1 MGIIGYPLG
10 HSVSPAF
17 QQAAFDYHHMNV
29 KFERWE
35 VSGDKLRDT
44 VNRLRKSH
52 VLGASVT
59 VPYKEAVQ
67 VYLDQLSGEAEQTGA
82 VNLIVNRD
90 GILEGHNT
98 DVSGFLRALL
108 DDGAFE
114 PCGKKVLLLGSGGA
128 ARAIASALLD
138 KSVSYLMIANRT
150 VERADKLVKDLGG
163 GPNLS
168 AVSLKTSD
176 VTIGN
181 GWDLIVNSTTVGMR
195 YTSMEG
201 KSPISSEAILSGTL
215 VYDLVYNPE
224 MTPLLKN
231 AREAGAKVL
240 GGLPMLI
247 YQGAEAFQLWTG
259 REAPLS
265 VMFRSARDA
274 LV

>member
-1 MGIIGYPLG
+1 LG

-35 VSGDKLRDT
+35 VSEDKLRDT
-44 VNRLRKSH
+44 VNGLRDSN

-67 VYLDQLSGEAEQTGA
+67 AYLDQLSREAEQTGA

-114 PCGKKVLLLGSGGA
+114 PCGKEVLLLGSGGA
-128 ARAIASALLD
+128 ARAIASALLG
-138 KSVSYLMIANRT
+138 KSVSSLIIANRT
-150 VERADKLVKDLGG
+150 IERANKLVTDLGG
-163 GPNLS
+163 GPKLS
-168 AVSLKTSD
+168 AISLETSGLTRGD
-176 VTIGN
+176 RWN
-181 GWDLIVNSTTVGMR
+181 LIVNSTTVGMR
-195 YTSMEG
+195 YTSLEG
-201 KSPISSEAILSGTL
+201 ESPISSKMILPGTL

-231 AREAGAKVL
+231 AREAGAKIL

-247 YQGAEAFQLWTG
+247 YQGSEAFQLWTG